1 MHLVAYLVELGAT
14 EIGCRPKSGILGHI
28 LLAKKSMLAISK
40 RFEILHILSDSNF
53 VDKFSALVLIIFLTV
68 ISGSLK
74 IEIFLKIAIL
84 MIFFV
89 FKELYLCN
97 PKPIEVQNWLL

>member
-40 RFEILHILSDSNF
+40 RFEILHILSDSNS

-68 ISGSLK
+68 ISGSFK
-74 IEIFLKIAIL
+74 IEIFLKNCYFND
-84 MIFFV
+84 FFC
-89 FKELYLCN
+89 F
-97 PKPIEVQNWLL
+97 